1 MLLLTDPG
9 PEIRRSAERRATS
22 SLSDLFNPR
31 PSRSVLYYRAGAILS
46 LLIAVKFSERIR
58 CGYEHKRALEKR
70 PRVVT
75 GKGQQ
80 EILGPS

>member
-1 MLLLTDPG
+1 MISGNSVVGIYCSVIEQIQETY
-9 PEIRRSAERRATS
+9 TS
-22 SLSDLFNPR
+22 HFDLK
-31 PSRSVLYYRAGAILS
+31 SQVLS

-80 EILGPS
+80 EILEPS